1 MALFVTGEG
10 DALVDLFVTR
20 FTSKLFVVMKQNKTK
35 QNKTKQK
42 TVVVMHDVGGL
53 QYPYSGFHPSRA

>member
-20 FTSKLFVVMKQNKTK
+20 FTSKLFVVMLR

>member
-10 DALVDLFVTR
+10 DALVDLFVAR
-20 FTSKLFVVMKQNKTK
+20 FTSKLFVVMLR

-42 TVVVMHDVGGL
+42 IVVVMHDVGGL
-53 QYPYSGFHPSRA
+53 QYPYSGFHQSRA

>member
-35 QNKTKQK
+35 QNKTKQNK
-42 TVVVMHDVGGL
+42 TKQNKRL
-53 QYPYSGFHPSRA
+53 LW